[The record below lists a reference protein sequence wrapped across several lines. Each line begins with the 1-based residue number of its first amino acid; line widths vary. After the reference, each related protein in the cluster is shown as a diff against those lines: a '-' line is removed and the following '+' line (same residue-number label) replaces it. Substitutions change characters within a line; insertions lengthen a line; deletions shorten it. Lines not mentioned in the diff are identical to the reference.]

1 MHIHFFRFYLSFLLF
16 YFFLFF
22 SLFFFFFFLFLFFF
36 FFFFFFFQAE
46 DGIRDG
52 NCDWSSDVCSSDLT
66 TRPSRPRSGC
76 PRRSR
81 CPRSLS
87 RWATSPPS
95 ITWRSSRSRRAA
107 RRTSS
112 SSASSLTRCRCAAR
126 SEERRVG
133 KGGRAR
139 WRARACSET

>member
-52 NCDWSSDVCSSDLT
+52 NCDWSSDVCSSDLCCWLSGFPSARLWRRWGDTEQGKSSGRPT
-66 TRPSRPRSGC
+66 TSNGC
-76 PRRSR
+76 NSAMPG
-81 CPRSLS
+81 
-87 RWATSPPS
+87 W
-95 ITWRSSRSRRAA
+95 
-107 RRTSS
+107 
-112 SSASSLTRCRCAAR
+112 SSAGCSTR
-126 SEERRVG
+126 
-133 KGGRAR
+133 
-139 WRARACSET
+139 